1 MLNNLSLL
9 SWPLHHRRKL
19 FIPPIHNVPVLAI
32 LVVLVA
38 HAMVPSFTT
47 SDLPLVH
54 QPVLLFQVQA
64 SPITGHPAPP
74 SPALAFWGLF
84 RHRAPLFNVG
94 TANNLAILLLGAHCL
109 LYLDSGATNH
119 MTNDARTLTNVSS
132 SSDQVLIGNGP
143 SLPITHSSNV
153 AFSSD
158 SFAFNLSD
166 VLLVPSLHKNLLSIA
181 QLTHDHPGRC
191 SDVLYPVLP
200 SLASKLVSRSKSA
213 FSSTVSSSSFWHR
226 RLGHPS
232 NKVLSALVSQS
243 LLGSPFRL
251 SHNSCSHCA

>member
-109 LYLDSGATNH
+109 LVMLTSLLIFLACISIKPLTPIS
-119 MTNDARTLTNVSS
+119 TWTLV
-132 SSDQVLIGNGP
+132 P
-143 SLPITHSSNV
+143 PIT
-153 AFSSD
+153 
-158 SFAFNLSD
+158 
-166 VLLVPSLHKNLLSIA
+166 
-181 QLTHDHPGRC
+181 
-191 SDVLYPVLP
+191 
-200 SLASKLVSRSKSA
+200 
-213 FSSTVSSSSFWHR
+213 
-226 RLGHPS
+226 
-232 NKVLSALVSQS
+232 
-243 LLGSPFRL
+243 
-251 SHNSCSHCA
+251 